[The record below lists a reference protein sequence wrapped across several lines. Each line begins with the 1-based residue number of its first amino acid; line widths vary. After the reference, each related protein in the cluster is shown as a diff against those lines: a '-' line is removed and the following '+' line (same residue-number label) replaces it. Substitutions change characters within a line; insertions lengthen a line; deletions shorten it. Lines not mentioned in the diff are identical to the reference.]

1 MIVLRGYEILVMQSN
16 ADLASDE
23 TKKASKGTLYLTN
36 TRLVFETETGTILSD
51 TLLDRIRSVESVTDH
66 EFAVSYNADRTDR
79 TSRDIYIILDQNIH
93 KKWMNAFKNV
103 LDARS

>member
-16 ADLASDE
+16 ADLASDDI
-23 TKKASKGTLYLTN
+23 KKASKGTLYLTN
-36 TRLVFETETGTILSD
+36 MRLVFETESGTILSD
-51 TLLDRIRSVESVTDH
+51 TLLDHIRSVESVTDH
-66 EFAVSYNADRTDR
+66 ELAVSYNTDRTDKA
-79 TSRDIYIILDQNIH
+79 SRDTYIILDQNIH